1 MYVTSQSIGA
11 GAAVNDMGGNQL
23 APVLLAD
30 LAGGDFHQ
38 LSGSPTVDAGVAD
51 AQLDAF
57 DLDLDPRTLG
67 AAPDMGAD
75 ELTTAPGALTGAA
88 SGLTPTGVTL
98 AGAVHPGGEPTT
110 WRFESGFTTAYGSL
124 SPPMVV
130 AAGSQ
135 PVAVHATLSGLE
147 TGSVYHYRL
156 VAANARGA
164 GQGAD
169 ATFRTLAGPGA
180 PTCSRTKRGT
190 RGANR
195 LRGGPGYDTVNA
207 ADGRSELVDCGRSR
221 DTARVDRSDRVR
233 GCETVTRVA
242 SR

>member
-57 DLDLDPRTLG
+57 DLDLNPRTLG

-110 WRFESGFTTAYGSL
+110 WRFEYGFTTAYGSL

-135 PVAVHATLSGLE
+135 PVAVQATVSGLE

-156 VAANARGA
+156 GRRMPAARDRGPTRPSAPSPAQAHPPAPARSAGRGA
-164 GQGAD
+164 
-169 ATFRTLAGPGA
+169 RTGCAAA
-180 PTCSRTKRGT
+180 PVTT
-190 RGANR
+190 R
-195 LRGGPGYDTVNA
+195 
-207 ADGRSELVDCGRSR
+207 
-221 DTARVDRSDRVR
+221 
-233 GCETVTRVA
+233 
-242 SR
+242 